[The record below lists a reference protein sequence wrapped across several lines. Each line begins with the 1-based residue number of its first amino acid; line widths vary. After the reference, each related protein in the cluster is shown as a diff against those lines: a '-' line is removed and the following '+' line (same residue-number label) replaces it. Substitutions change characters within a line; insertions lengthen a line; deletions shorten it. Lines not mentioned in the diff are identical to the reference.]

1 METEIKIGFNDN
13 VESAVYLLL
22 AAKARGEKAFIDFD
36 GHILHSDTVSM
47 DSAFK
52 EILGYTKAE
61 YDQKVKEL
69 EIEQERRIEAKKQ
82 RAESMITQWIEKGKH
97 LIYPEKYED
106 WERCVVLEA
115 NDSLY
120 YGTTLDYSLEIMQA
134 LEDGKP
140 LEEVINIYNN
150 QGHSGGSAGT
160 TQRIVFSFSKKGPEF
175 IETLLNDELSPE
187 LKEKIEKQKQENKTL
202 EQLHLNQ
209 NDGSKR
215 HM

>member
-13 VESAVYLLL
+13 VESSVYLLL
-22 AAKARGEKAFIDFD
+22 AAKARGEKAFIDFN

-47 DSAFK
+47 ESAFQEVFNCTK
-52 EILGYTKAE
+52 EE
-61 YDQKVKEL
+61 YYQKVKEL
-69 EIEQERRIEAKKQ
+69 EIERERRMEAKKQ

-97 LIYPEKYED
+97 LIYPEKYEE

-150 QGHSGGSAGT
+150 QGHSGGSTGT

>member
-22 AAKARGEKAFIDFD
+22 AAKARGEKAFIDFN

-52 EILGYTKAE
+52 EIFGYTKAE

-69 EIEQERRIEAKKQ
+69 EIERERRIEAKKQ

-97 LIYPEKYED
+97 LIYPEKYEE
-106 WERCVVLEA
+106 WERCVVSQA
-115 NDSLY
+115 NDLT
-120 YGTTLDYSLEIMQA
+120 YGSDLDYALEIMQA
-134 LEDGKP
+134 LEDNKP
-140 LEEVINIYNN
+140 LGEVVNINN
-150 QGHSGGSAGT
+150 QNHSGNSVGVA
-160 TQRIVFSFSKKGPEF
+160 QRIVFSFSKKGPEF
-175 IETLLNDELSPE
+175 IEALFNEELSPE

-209 NDGSKR
+209 SDGSKR